1 MKIAVVYSNALGNLI
16 LLTPMLRAIR
26 DHHPG
31 AEITLIVVT
40 DGDDPRWRTIFDLAR
55 CYGGRLV
62 DRVWACDRSPLG
74 MFAADIKPE
83 DFDVRIVPVHGEPS
97 RVRDAFLAAGAVTGR
112 TPDWTAQHE
121 VESNMECAW
130 ALGYRGPTPELV
142 APIWDPWIGGGPV
155 VICNGAKAVP
165 IFERKRWSVEKWR
178 EVARLVHLWTG
189 REVAIAGGDAEAEE
203 SERIADGRTWCF
215 RLAAGATI
223 RKTADFLVAAPLLI
237 TTDTFTMHLGA
248 AFNTPL
254 VALFGPT
261 LVTKNHPWMPR
272 DRYEIVRSG
281 VECQPCQA
289 TASWHTC
296 TEPRCMTEL
305 EVGDVMAAVRRVL
318 KRTEPTTEAAA

>member
-1 MKIAVVYSNALGNLI
+1 MKIAVVYSNGLGNLI

-26 DHHPG
+26 DHHPS

-40 DGDDPRWRTIFDLAR
+40 DGDDPRWSTIFDLAR
-55 CYGGRLV
+55 CYEGRLM

-130 ALGYRGPTPELV
+130 ALGYRGATPALV
-142 APIWDPWIGGGPV
+142 PPEPAFLETRRHIA
-155 VICNGAKAVP
+155 ICNGAKAVP
-165 IFERKRWSVEKWR
+165 IFERKRWDVAKWR
-178 EVARLVHLWTG
+178 EVARLAHLWTG
-189 REVAIAGGDAEAEE
+189 DQVAVLGGEQEREEAEA
-203 SERIADGRTWCF
+203 ICAGRPWMEAATTGN
-215 RLAAGATI
+215 LAHTSMLVS
-223 RKTADFLVAAPLLI
+223 TARVLI

-289 TASWHTC
+289 TAGWHTC
-296 TEPRCMTEL
+296 AEPRCMTEL

-318 KRTEPTTEAAA
+318 KRTERPMEAAA